1 MNDIHNC
8 VPLVNAIYH
17 LRFKFCWQYEYIY
30 GGLHYIWLAMMARL
44 FIGMFV
50 QVLLVSTVIINLQFS
65 NPSFM
70 LGVMFQKH
78 HI

>member
-1 MNDIHNC
+1 
-8 VPLVNAIYH
+8 
-17 LRFKFCWQYEYIY
+17 
-30 GGLHYIWLAMMARL
+30 MARL

-78 HI
+78 HIW